1 MECTIRFWDIK
12 DAGQF
17 AENISNKKILDNL
30 RDGMPFP
37 YTKKDAE
44 EFITSMLNADADKT
58 FAFAICVGE
67 EVVGSIGVF
76 RCDNIHRQTAE
87 MGYYIAEKYWG
98 KGIATSAVKQACA
111 YVFSNTD
118 IIRIFAEP
126 FAYNAGSCR
135 VLEKAGFELEGVLRK
150 NAVKNGKV
158 LDMKMYSLIKSTVK

>member
-1 MECTIRFWDIK
+1 MRYFFQKSCKVVYSMRRRNIFMECTIRSWDI
-12 DAGQF
+12 
-17 AENISNKKILDNL
+17 
-30 RDGMPFP
+30 
-37 YTKKDAE
+37 KDAE
-44 EFITSMLNADADKT
+44 EFITSMLGADADKT

-67 EVVGSIGVF
+67 EAVGSIGVF

-135 VLEKAGFELEGVLRK
+135 VLEKAGFELDTEALGVGACAREIAAALK
-150 NAVKNGKV
+150 H
-158 LDMKMYSLIKSTVK
+158 